1 MFRLEFHFSQHNCGL
16 LDCFYFFGNS
26 YKSLLKKLKSKP
38 ALKWYVNVK
47 SHTSIKLK
55 KQLICQSYNKYST
68 KKKNGNG
75 GGGVSRPFTTDRI
88 SFFGV
93 SIGYT
98 VYTSFTHFS
107 AEFCSRFKLVLINQL
122 AFIYRMY
129 HLFWIQTSIRVL
141 KMQRQILESF
151 PR

>member
-68 KKKNGNG
+68 KKKWEWG
-75 GGGVSRPFTTDRI
+75 GGGVKTIHNRSHIILWCIDMIYSVHF
-88 SFFGV
+88 
-93 SIGYT
+93 
-98 VYTSFTHFS
+98 VYTFLGGI
-107 AEFCSRFKLVLINQL
+107 CSRFKLVLINQL